1 MKILLAFLALCAAA
15 PVAAQDWPNRPVV
28 VVMPYR
34 PGGGGES
41 MVRLVM
47 ARVGQDLGQQVLIE
61 NRPGA
66 GGTIGAA
73 YVAKAKPD
81 GYILLASGLGSSV
94 VAPAMEVVPFDAMK
108 DFTHIALFGGPP
120 PVLAVHAAFPAKT
133 LREYVTIARASKEGI
148 AYGSSGHGTHV
159 HLLGELFKIRAGA
172 NMIHVPYNGGGPAAA
187 DLMAGHVPSAL
198 VTLGSTSQHMRAG
211 KVRALAVATT
221 KRVPDMPD
229 LPTFAELGF
238 KEMTG
243 ATWFSL
249 SGPAGL
255 PRHIAIKLNAV
266 VRAAMVHPEVRGKLA
281 AEAIEP
287 GDLDPDTF
295 TEFFRTEI
303 ARWTPIARGLPK
315 ESNAGSLNPAGRRE

>member
-1 MKILLAFLALCAAA
+1 MRLIFIALSLCASLPA
-15 PVAAQDWPNRPVV
+15 PAPAQDWPARPVV

-47 ARVGQDLGQQVLIE
+47 TRVGQDLGQQVLIE

-94 VAPAMEVVPFDAMK
+94 VAPAMETVPFDAMR
-108 DFTHIALFGGPP
+108 DFTHVALFGGLPP
-120 PVLAVHAAFPAKT
+120 ILAVNAAFPAKS
-133 LREYVTIARASKEGI
+133 LQDYVSVARASKAGI

-159 HLLGELFKIRAGA
+159 HLLGELFKIRTGG

-198 VTLGSTSQHMRAG
+198 VTLGSVSQHVRAG
-211 KVRALAVATT
+211 KARALAVATL
-221 KRVPDMPD
+221 KRVPEMPGV
-229 LPTFAELGF
+229 PTFAELGF
-238 KEMTG
+238 KEMSG
-243 ATWFSL
+243 ATWFGL

-255 PRHIAIKLNAV
+255 PRAITLKLNAA
-266 VRAAMVHPEVRGKLA
+266 VRAAMAHAEIRPKLA

-287 GDLDPDTF
+287 GELDPDAF
-295 TEFFRTEI
+295 TDFFRAEI
-303 ARWTPIARGLPK
+303 AHWTPIARGLPK
-315 ESNAGSLNPAGRRE
+315 ENDAATDKPAVR